1 MVRVVANSTSVRSRM
16 TVSKEEGE
24 VEVRKG

>member
-1 MVRVVANSTSVRSRM
+1 MVRVGANSMSVRSRM